1 MSSMSVLP
9 SPGPGKACMKC
20 PHPCK
25 PHYRLESPNE
35 LLDLW
40 LMVSESCTIFL
51 YLKLSMEEEEGNP
64 GLRDVSPCDLESI
77 KEMLQNCNENL
88 V

>member
-1 MSSMSVLP
+1 
-9 SPGPGKACMKC
+9 
-20 PHPCK
+20 
-25 PHYRLESPNE
+25 
-35 LLDLW
+35 
-40 LMVSESCTIFL
+40 MVSESCTIFL